1 MLSLSSLSSSSS
13 KIKSGALSGTNSGAI
28 IQGWHNIYL
37 RTFPCSHLT
46 FDYFTAPGE
55 LSSTAKKRM
64 KLIKQQAADM
74 SSISKKKSSK

>member
-1 MLSLSSLSSSSS
+1 MLCLSSLSSSSS
-13 KIKSGALSGTNSGAI
+13 KNKSGALSGTNSGAI
-28 IQGWHNIYL
+28 IQGWHNIYI
-37 RTFPCSHLT
+37 RTYRSHLT
-46 FDYFTAPGE
+46 FDYVTAPGE